1 MPESV
6 SARSCDTSQLGGPY
20 CDSRWHLLV
29 GDVLPA
35 PCTSSGTP
43 PAGHSASD
51 AGMRGRLISSA
62 EISSAEISSAALLA
76 SAGR

>member
-29 GDVLPA
+29 DDVLPA
-35 PCTSSGTP
+35 PCTSSETP

-51 AGMRGRLISSA
+51 AGMRGRP
-62 EISSAEISSAALLA
+62 ISSAEISSAALLA